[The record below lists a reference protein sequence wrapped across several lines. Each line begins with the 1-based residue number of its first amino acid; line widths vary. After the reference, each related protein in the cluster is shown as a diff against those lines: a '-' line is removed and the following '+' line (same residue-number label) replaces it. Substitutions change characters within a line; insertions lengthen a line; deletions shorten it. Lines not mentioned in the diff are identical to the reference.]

1 MSGAHGGMD
10 ERHLG
15 RGLTALRRER
25 RLALQDVALRTGLPV
40 AEIVKYEQ
48 GEGGWGVER
57 LLQVLD
63 SLGATLQELHIAAE
77 SGRCLSLRE
86 RLLRSARELE
96 RLSEEAAQAR
106 PIGGL
111 GS

>member
-1 MSGAHGGMD
+1 MD

-25 RLALQDVALRTGLPV
+25 GLALQDVALRTDLPV
-40 AEIVKYEQ
+40 GEIVKYEQ
-48 GEGGWGVER
+48 GEGGWGVDR
-57 LLQVLD
+57 LLLVLD
-63 SLGATLQELHIAAE
+63 RLGATLDELHTAAE

-86 RLLRSARELE
+86 RLLRAARDLE
-96 RLSEEAAQAR
+96 RLSEEAAQTQ
-106 PIGGL
+106 PIRRR